1 MEKTTGILT
10 KLSVDNAEVREVEDV
25 EIDGLKLSAG
35 VEVELVVGVDK
46 EVVMG
51 NCVGLVLI
59 ELAGV
64 DKTLDVEAPTL
75 PDDADT
81 LDDALVVELDD
92 RLVMEVLV
100 LPTETEDKV
109 EVLEDVVFSVV
120 EVLAPAEILELLL
133 ELLTV
138 LDKLAVLEVEVSI
151 AVLDD
156 EDVLT
161 GAIDDEVE
169 LLLELLTV
177 LDKLVVTEVEVS
189 IVLLDDEDVL
199 AEEID
204 DVVEV
209 SDSTEL
215 LVELVVVT
223 DAVVT
228 VLLDEVELMVDE
240 VEVTVV
246 IDEVLVVRGTALDPK
261 GATP

>member
-25 EIDGLKLSAG
+25 EIDVLKLSAR

-169 LLLELLTV
+169 LLELLIV

-199 AEEID
+199 AEEVD
-204 DVVEV
+204 NVVEV